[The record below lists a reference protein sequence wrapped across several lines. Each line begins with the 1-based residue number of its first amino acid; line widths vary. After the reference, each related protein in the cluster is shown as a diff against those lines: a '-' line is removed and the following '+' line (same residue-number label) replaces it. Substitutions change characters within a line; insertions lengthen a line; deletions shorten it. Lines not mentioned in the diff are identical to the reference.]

1 MFLININDGFGHSF
15 DYPMDVEAETQL
27 TIGRSPDCDIAIP
40 ENRHLSRLHC
50 RIVYDGY
57 GLVIE
62 DCGSSNGI
70 YLDGERI
77 ERDVMRPGRIYCL
90 GATTITL
97 LGDEDK
103 AEPVP
108 EPIAEEPQPEPE
120 PIPEPVEQEPQ
131 PVPEP
136 VPEPVEEERQPEP
149 EPIPEPVEE
158 EPLPEPIEE
167 EPAEDE
173 PAAEEEAPAAPASP
187 PRWVRPK
194 DAKPATLRTGP
205 KGKRR
210 EMRRSG
216 NAEAKPRALAT
227 AGGGEQSAPPAP
239 RKLSTPSEEAQ
250 LKRGKQ
256 GTPGSSLGLPVDFPL
271 SLSLC
276 GCCEPLAA
284 ETRLR
289 FALRAGADCRI
300 YLVQHDAE
308 GGVAL
313 IYPRSAKKEAEWV
326 YEGLSSCSPRS
337 RMRAT
342 TSWSSRPSARTAS
355 SPSPAARK
363 PTSLPCSTSASPGAC
378 GERRAGSKQPSSSA
392 RCSACP
398 RTRHGRARCSLATEA
413 EQAENSNS

>member
-50 RIVYDGY
+50 RIVYDGH

-70 YLDGERI
+70 HLDGERI

-97 LGDEDK
+97 LGDEDET
-103 AEPVP
+103 EPVP

-120 PIPEPVEQEPQ
+120 PAVEEPQ
-131 PVPEP
+131 PEPEP
-136 VPEPVEEERQPEP
+136 VPEPVEQEPQPEP

-173 PAAEEEAPAAPASP
+173 PAAEEEAPAAPAGP

-194 DAKPATLRTGP
+194 DARPATLRTGP

-227 AGGGEQSAPPAP
+227 AGGGEAGTQTPPAP

-256 GTPGSSLGLPVDFPL
+256 CTPGSALGLPVDFPL

-276 GCCEPLAA
+276 GCREPLAA

-326 YEGLSSCSPRS
+326 YEGLELLLPPLKNAGYDFVVEPPFGEDGIVALACSAETDLTSLFHECIARGL
-337 RMRAT
+337 RGAAGGLEAALIERAMQRLPEDT
-342 TSWSSRPSARTAS
+342 AWSSAMLT
-355 SPSPAARK
+355 
-363 PTSLPCSTSASPGAC
+363 
-378 GERRAGSKQPSSSA
+378 
-392 RCSACP
+392 
-398 RTRHGRARCSLATEA
+398 LATEA